1 MKRLIMKYKILF
13 ISLIA
18 LLMAISAVSASE
30 NDTLIVDEGTYHSFS
45 ELDEIINND
54 SVSEITLENNY
65 KYDDHS
71 IMLERNNSCSI
82 NGNGH
87 VIDGITD
94 SEFSISCGSN
104 AVTINN
110 LTFQNC
116 NNSTFAIGSPVV
128 FNNVKFI
135 NCSDVSKISFFS
147 LSDNVKF
154 NNCVFEMKEGN
165 YNIIAVSSNNLSVNN
180 TVFNGKGLI
189 SSVIKGDHNVR
200 ILVENTV
207 IANFT
212 APFAAAINT
221 KGDVLTVRKSKFLNL
236 HADSSAG
243 AILGKFYAL
252 KSDEGELLTPDPFV
266 IEDCE
271 FTNVTSNVDAG
282 AIYFDLDSCAEGV
295 TQYINVFNC
304 SFTDCASRFGGAI
317 ALIGGC
323 LNITDSTFKNNS
335 AAFSGG
341 AIYSS
346 WASVNISNSNFTN
359 NNAKVHGAALY
370 TDKGKLTISAS
381 NIINNQ
387 VTAVYAED
395 SELNFADSNFD
406 NVGVSVSLDNKYY
419 LYYVENEGFRWCSLK
434 IPLIWLFYHL
444 NLMEGI
450 SIG

>member
-1 MKRLIMKYKILF
+1 ML
-13 ISLIA
+13 
-18 LLMAISAVSASE
+18 
-30 NDTLIVDEGTYHSFS
+30 
-45 ELDEIINND
+45 
-54 SVSEITLENNY
+54 
-65 KYDDHS
+65 
-71 IMLERNNSCSI
+71 MLER
-82 NGNGH
+82 
-87 VIDGITD
+87 
-94 SEFSISCGSN
+94 F
-104 AVTINN
+104 
-110 LTFQNC
+110 
-116 NNSTFAIGSPVV
+116 
-128 FNNVKFI
+128 
-135 NCSDVSKISFFS
+135 
-147 LSDNVKF
+147 
-154 NNCVFEMKEGN
+154 
-165 YNIIAVSSNNLSVNN
+165 
-180 TVFNGKGLI
+180 
-189 SSVIKGDHNVR
+189 
-200 ILVENTV
+200 
-207 IANFT
+207 
-212 APFAAAINT
+212 
-221 KGDVLTVRKSKFLNL
+221 
-236 HADSSAG
+236 
-243 AILGKFYAL
+243 
-252 KSDEGELLTPDPFV
+252 
-266 IEDCE
+266 
-271 FTNVTSNVDAG
+271 
-282 AIYFDLDSCAEGV
+282 YFDLDSCAEGV

-406 NVGVSVSLDNKYY
+406 NVGVSVYGNFITKYNLQNVQKNADTFSLDNKYY